1 MGCAAVEMAF
11 GTSIRL
17 PGEYFEN
24 STPVELSE
32 ESTVQPASQYAKTLR
47 SFMNTL
53 RYTMPHHPKKQQ
65 TYVDPL
71 LSWCSQVFVRIDSVK
86 SPLQRPYSRPHFV
99 LKRHDKYFI
108 IEKDGHTDTVSI
120 DCLKPALFE
129 PISPTDSS
137 DEEETFE
144 TLFFAHIFE

>member
-1 MGCAAVEMAF
+1 MCAAVEMAL
-11 GTSIRL
+11 GTSIQL

-32 ESTVQPASQYAKTLR
+32 ESTVQPASQYAKTLC

-71 LSWCSQVFVRIDSVK
+71 LC
-86 SPLQRPYSRPHFV
+86 
-99 LKRHDKYFI
+99 
-108 IEKDGHTDTVSI
+108 
-120 DCLKPALFE
+120 
-129 PISPTDSS
+129 
-137 DEEETFE
+137 
-144 TLFFAHIFE
+144 